1 MSYEI
6 TLSIQEDSP
15 QGRNIEAVAET
26 EHLSREE
33 AALKLLS
40 VPTTSQASPAARR
53 ILGAFKQ
60 EADVMD
66 EALELA
72 MSDRQRRNAAP
83 LHD

>member
-15 QGRNIEAVAET
+15 QGRNIEAIAEI
-26 EHLSREE
+26 EHVSREE

-40 VPTTSQASPAARR
+40 MPTTSKASPATRR

-60 EADVMD
+60 EAKVID

-72 MSDRQRRNAAP
+72 MNDRQRRNAIP
-83 LHD
+83 PP